1 MSLTMCSGELN
12 TVKLPC
18 YDGFDQVFLLP
29 MPKTVSRKH
38 YLNPKLN
45 AKISAYFILC
55 ATQS

>member
-18 YDGFDQVFLLP
+18 YAGFDQVSLIP
-29 MPKTVSRKH
+29 MPKTVSMNH

-45 AKISAYFILC
+45 VKILASYILC